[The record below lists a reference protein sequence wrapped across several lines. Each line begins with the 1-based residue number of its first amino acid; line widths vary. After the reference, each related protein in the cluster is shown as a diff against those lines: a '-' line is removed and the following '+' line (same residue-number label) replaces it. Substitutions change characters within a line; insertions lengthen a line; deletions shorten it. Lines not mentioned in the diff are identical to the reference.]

1 MSIEARID
9 RSGIAWDSYPYMG
22 ASVFPSGRIPWTE
35 VREVEPKAFPP
46 ELRTRRGE
54 TLFVPAKQ
62 REDLVKHADAVGVK
76 VRRSLDVWG
85 LLLQPFLD
93 TSFDPPEVAR
103 VNELLASLGVSGDLR
118 ERIRRRI
125 GPLMRAFNLDSGL
138 WEWTHLGLDDLLAAV
153 NGAPII
159 HDKRLVPGPARRAR
173 LYRWAMA
180 IAERGRSRGGILQ

>member
-1 MSIEARID
+1 
-9 RSGIAWDSYPYMG
+9 MG
-22 ASVFPSGRIPWTE
+22 ASVFPSGRVSWTE

-54 TLFVPAKQ
+54 TLFVTGKQ
-62 REDLVKHADAVGVK
+62 REDLAKHADAVGVE

-85 LLLQPFLD
+85 LLLKPFLD

-103 VNELLASLGVSGDLR
+103 INEVLESLGISGTLR
-118 ERIRRRI
+118 ERVRRRI

-138 WEWTHLGLDDLLAAV
+138 WEWTHLGLDDLLAAI

-159 HDKRLVPGPARRAR
+159 HDKRLVPDPARRAR

-180 IAERGRSRGGILQ
+180 IAERGRAAEAAARGASRG